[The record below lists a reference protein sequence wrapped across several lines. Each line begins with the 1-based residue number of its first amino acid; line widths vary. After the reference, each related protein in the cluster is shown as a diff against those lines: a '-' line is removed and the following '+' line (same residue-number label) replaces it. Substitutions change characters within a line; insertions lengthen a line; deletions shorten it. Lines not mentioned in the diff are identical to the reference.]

1 MASPPLGEAAAAAA
15 RARDGWRRADDES
28 LRQEVR
34 RLAERRAELAARR
47 ATKLDALGN
56 ALQAGHVAQRRRKAV
71 AAVRAR

>member
-47 ATKLDALGN
+47 AIKLDALGD
-56 ALQAGHVAQRRRKAV
+56 ALQPGRAARRKAA